1 MATEVEKKTVEANN
15 KSKFQK
21 LMEIAE
27 FRMLVYIIPVAA
39 VILVL
44 AILLGK

>member
-1 MATEVEKKTVEANN
+1 MATEVEKKAVETTQKN
-15 KSKFQK
+15 KFQK

-44 AILLGK
+44 ALLLGK